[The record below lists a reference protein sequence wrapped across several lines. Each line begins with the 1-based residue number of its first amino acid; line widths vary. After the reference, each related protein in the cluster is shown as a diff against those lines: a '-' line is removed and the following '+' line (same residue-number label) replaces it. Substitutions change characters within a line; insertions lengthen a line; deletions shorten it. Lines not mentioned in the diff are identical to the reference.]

1 MVSFQLILLFVSNNF
16 YTQKIHFI
24 YYDGL
29 DSFNCLI
36 NDRISFHAVGIRVAI
51 IAHGDYCDEHNY
63 VVKWVDFGASL
74 PELCDFVKN
83 VGRTGGGDGPECYE
97 LVLQRAREVLSW
109 TEGSKR
115 VLVMIG
121 DDVPHEPGYSYGD
134 KMYHINWRDEC
145 AALKEMVS
153 FLQCMFLIMLTNYII

>member
-1 MVSFQLILLFVSNNF
+1 MLHI
-16 YTQKIHFI
+16 
-24 YYDGL
+24 
-29 DSFNCLI
+29 FNCLI
-36 NDRISFHAVGIRVAI
+36 CILIFFLVVGIRIALY
-51 IAHGDYCDEHNY
+51 AHGKYCDQ
-63 VVKWVDFGASL
+63 WIDFGGSFQ
-74 PELCDFVKN
+74 ELCVFLKN
-83 VGRTGGGDGPECYE
+83 VKRFGRGDGLECYE
-97 LVLQRAREVLSW
+97 VVLQRTREVLSW